1 MKNIKLFSLLIF
13 LIGMYGCSSEANT
26 KVEGLAEIVETTP
39 PIELSLYDR
48 LGAAE
53 GISSIVDDIISTHL
67 ANPIV
72 SVQFAYLKDDP
83 ERIEMLKKYTREFLG
98 AGTGG
103 TEIYTGNDVTTVHK
117 GMNITEA
124 EFLAAIDDILLV
136 LDKHNMSDQTKKDML
151 YILYSFKSQVIAG

>member
-1 MKNIKLFSLLIF
+1 MKNIKSISLIIILF
-13 LIGMYGCSSEANT
+13 GMYGCSSEANN
-26 KVEGLAEIVETTP
+26 KIDEPVIEITETPT
-39 PIELSLYDR
+39 IELSLYDR

-83 ERIEMLKKYTREFLG
+83 QRIEMLKKYTREFLG

-103 TEIYTGNDVTTVHK
+103 TETYTGNDVKTVHK

-136 LDKHNMSDQTKKDML
+136 LDNHGMSDQTNKDML
-151 YILYSFKSQVIAG
+151 YILYSFKSQVIGG